1 MSLSFYWL
9 LSFLHECLWD
19 IESRSVEKPLSNDY
33 VQEGFGRLCHFYPL
47 YWREIAKFR
56 TALSERP
63 SLRDMT
69 NNTSHIEVI
78 LLAIFPILDE
88 IEAEIRAIKGTE
100 LMGAEVQRHVV
111 QGSKF
116 HVQLHWWT
124 PQYANLIREKI
135 VLYRINWVNVRER
148 DFLTPTC
155 VGSLYNH
162 FYSVYSVNKNQRGG
176 VFSRTLRKP

>member
-1 MSLSFYWL
+1 MSVYRFILSF
-9 LSFLHECLWD
+9 FFECTKTL
-19 IESRSVEKPLSNDY
+19 EVVLAKHY
-33 VQEGFGRLCHFYPL
+33 VHEGFGRMCHFYPL
-47 YWREIAKFR
+47 YLREIAKFR

-116 HVQLHWWT
+116 QAQLQHLKM
-124 PQYANLIREKI
+124 LI
-135 VLYRINWVNVRER
+135 
-148 DFLTPTC
+148 
-155 VGSLYNH
+155 
-162 FYSVYSVNKNQRGG
+162 
-176 VFSRTLRKP
+176 